1 MLFQF
6 CAICARVQPVYLWI
20 HVRAARCNSQM
31 LPDKKKSIICQQVQH
46 NFEQYITRL
55 KKKLK
60 LGQQEKKQSFILKIY
75 NVHGNL
81 SLYADTDQG

>member
-6 CAICARVQPVYLWI
+6 RAICARVQPVYLWI

-31 LPDKKKSIICQQVQH
+31 LPDKKKSIILVCQQVQH

-55 KKKLK
+55 KKNSVN
-60 LGQQEKKQSFILKIY
+60 KKKTQLFILKMCK
-75 NVHGNL
+75 VDGNL
-81 SLYADTDQG
+81 SLYTDTDQG

>member
-55 KKKLK
+55 KKKL
-60 LGQQEKKQSFILKIY
+60 GQHEKNTIIYPKNVQSRRKFEPIY
-75 NVHGNL
+75 
-81 SLYADTDQG
+81 